1 MNHYR
6 PPRRQTHAAVT
17 WCLLPVLCFG
27 LAGCA
32 IFDALKPALIP
43 AISALLEQLEEL
55 LITYETAELPEN
67 PSQSTIADFLALQDA
82 RQAVLTDWLTQCSP
96 HLTGFQIDTYQKRIN
111 GVTVP
116 DP

>member
-1 MNHYR
+1 MNHYL

-17 WCLLPVLCFG
+17 WSLLAALCLG

-32 IFDALKPALIP
+32 LFDALKPALIP
-43 AISALLEQLEEL
+43 VISTLLGQLDDL
-55 LITYETAELPEN
+55 LLTYETAELPQN
-67 PSQSTIADFLALQDA
+67 PSNPEIQGFLALQDA

-96 HLTGFQIDTYQKRIN
+96 HLTGFQIETYQKRIN